1 MPDVPFDLA
10 NRKVGDEQSCD
21 RSVAVVA
28 QYYNGAAETWDEL
41 YGVGRQNPRFARQM
55 QESIKGMFASVP
67 RDAVAVELG
76 AGTGPY
82 LETTAL
88 MVRRLIAVDVSEG
101 MLAVCARRVAAG
113 AIANV
118 SLVQDDACEL
128 RTIAPGSADMV
139 YSIGLLETVP
149 DLKGLFAAICRILK
163 PNGIVAAI
171 TSNGNCP
178 WYSVRRCLEGR
189 ESHCRSSRLATRKL
203 LASPLRRSGFT
214 EPEITYWGALPP
226 GIHNPT
232 LGRLMAVVETVVAP
246 TPLARFLGALTMRA
260 RKMPTEDQA

>member
-1 MPDVPFDLA
+1 MTEGLA
-10 NRKVGDEQSCD
+10 NRNVGDKQSCD
-21 RSVAVVA
+21 GSVASVA
-28 QYYNGAAETWDEL
+28 DYYSSAAETWDEL

-55 QESIKGMFASVP
+55 QENIRGMFASVP

-82 LETTAL
+82 LETTAP

-113 AIANV
+113 GLGNV
-118 SLVQDDACEL
+118 SIVQEDACEL
-128 RTIAPGSADMV
+128 RSIDTATVDIV

-149 DLKGLFAAICRILK
+149 DLDRLFTAIHRVLK

-178 WYSVRRCLEGR
+178 WYFVRRWLQGR
-189 ESHCRSSRLATRKL
+189 DRHCRVGRLATRKL
-203 LASPLRRSGFT
+203 LANPLRRSGFT
-214 EPEITYWGALPP
+214 EPEINYWGALPP
-226 GIHNPT
+226 GIHNQT
-232 LGRLMAVVETVVAP
+232 LGRLMAVAETAVTP
-246 TPLARFLGALTMRA
+246 TPLACVLGALTMRA
-260 RKMPTEDQA
+260 HKMPTEDQA